1 MPDSVKNNKELAE
14 YWDACE
20 ANNEGWEWVGSTIP
34 STETQVVSAQK
45 ANKSSCSIQ

>member
-1 MPDSVKNNKELAE
+1 MPDSVKNNKELAQC
-14 YWDACE
+14 WNACE
-20 ANNEGWEWVGSTIP
+20 ANNEGWELIDLATP